1 MNGVYWE
8 RLLTRVRFQVTRCE
22 RKLDACADEDE
33 EAALIAERLSIS
45 LAASS
50 YQGDGTS
57 ALSQAEM

>member
-1 MNGVYWE
+1 MPVHASLSTSGGDSE
-8 RLLTRVRFQVTRCE
+8 F
-22 RKLDACADEDE
+22 DDEDE